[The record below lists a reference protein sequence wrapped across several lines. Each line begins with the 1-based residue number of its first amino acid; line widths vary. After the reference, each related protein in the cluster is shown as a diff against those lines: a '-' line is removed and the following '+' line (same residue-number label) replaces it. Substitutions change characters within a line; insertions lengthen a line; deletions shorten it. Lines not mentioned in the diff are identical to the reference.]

1 MSLVFGEYPE
11 KILLFY
17 INIDFILRNIAVMRY
32 SVFGILNN
40 FETLLA
46 NFIVMCHN
54 IKESIYF

>member
-1 MSLVFGEYPE
+1 
-11 KILLFY
+11 
-17 INIDFILRNIAVMRY
+17 MRY

-54 IKESIYF
+54 IKENIYF